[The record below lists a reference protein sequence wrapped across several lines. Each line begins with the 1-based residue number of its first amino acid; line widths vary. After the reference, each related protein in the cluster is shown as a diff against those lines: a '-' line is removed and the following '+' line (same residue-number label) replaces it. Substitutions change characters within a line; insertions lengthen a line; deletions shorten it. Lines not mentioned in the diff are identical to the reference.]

1 MSTALRQR
9 THRKRLGGGG
19 GAGWA
24 VGMGGPFPCVS
35 RCSGQPRPLREI
47 LTAATAPSKAV
58 GLGAR
63 RWVARKVTAT
73 VAPASWHRY
82 PICTAR
88 RQRCAIP
95 LRRCTSH
102 HPCAK
107 EGTPRALPCPTEQA
121 LPSDSQKAQRSPPAQ
136 TVSAHACLPTPDL
149 RGNQQPFTNVLVGAV
164 LLFKSSI
171 NVLMVTRDA
180 TPSCDRWKSFVDY
193 VVAKITRTLPPWQTQ
208 TLLPVDL

>member
-88 RQRCAIP
+88 RQRCARP
-95 LRRCTSH
+95 LRRCTPPPSLCQRGH
-102 HPCAK
+102 AQGTAVPYAA
-107 EGTPRALPCPTEQA
+107 GTPIRFAESSQQSAGT
-121 LPSDSQKAQRSPPAQ
+121 DSQCARLLADTRFTRKSTAVHRADKDVGRGSQRS
-136 TVSAHACLPTPDL
+136 SALIDPQML
-149 RGNQQPFTNVLVGAV
+149 R
-164 LLFKSSI
+164 
-171 NVLMVTRDA
+171 
-180 TPSCDRWKSFVDY
+180 
-193 VVAKITRTLPPWQTQ
+193 
-208 TLLPVDL
+208 

>member
-19 GAGWA
+19 GACWA

-88 RQRCAIP
+88 RQRCARP
-95 LRRCTSH
+95 LRRCTPPPSLCQRGH
-102 HPCAK
+102 AQGTAVPYAA
-107 EGTPRALPCPTEQA
+107 GTPIRFAESSQQSADSASQCAWLLADTRFTRKSTA
-121 LPSDSQKAQRSPPAQ
+121 ANSSRHGSSDAMK
-136 TVSAHACLPTPDL
+136 
-149 RGNQQPFTNVLVGAV
+149 
-164 LLFKSSI
+164 
-171 NVLMVTRDA
+171 
-180 TPSCDRWKSFVDY
+180 W
-193 VVAKITRTLPPWQTQ
+193 VVCR
-208 TLLPVDL
+208 